1 MVPDGAIS
9 SRLVTNNLRRDTAEA
24 WVLLLDRS
32 SLPRSSDTEQ
42 AMPENKK
49 EHLDRKTMILR
60 IAVGVA
66 LVIVPLLVILVMMSL

>member
-1 MVPDGAIS
+1 
-9 SRLVTNNLRRDTAEA
+9 
-24 WVLLLDRS
+24 
-32 SLPRSSDTEQ
+32 
-42 AMPENKK
+42 MPENNK